1 MLSFMNRKTK
11 ERVRGVSLY
20 ILYIT
25 HTGMIQARREWQKI
39 FKVLKEKNFQPTIL
53 YLTKL

>member
-1 MLSFMNRKTK
+1 MNRKTK

-39 FKVLKEKNFQPTIL
+39 FKVLKEKNSQPTIL